1 MKRFILT
8 IFIVALTASVA
19 MAAPTYTFTTA
30 ELASMVK
37 AWDNPV
43 GNSGALSI
51 WTAGT
56 YSDGSTATTLA
67 VGYEASLSTT
77 VANPNHPWSAIGIG
91 FPWGSVPQGDLIGYT
106 DYALDFCNDN
116 DDTWWVNLYM
126 NTGWT
131 DSPWLEQNQYSEN
144 GWTMLLPGQQTR
156 VNMSL
161 AGVNNLNHVTNIGF
175 QIAASLDGIN
185 PNPSS
190 PDTFHI
196 SVSPIP
202 APGAIL
208 LGSIGVG
215 LVGWLRRR
223 RTL

>member
-1 MKRFILT
+1 M
-8 IFIVALTASVA
+8 ASVS
-19 MAAPTYTFTTA
+19 MAAVTYTFSTT

-37 AWDNPV
+37 AWDNPT
-43 GNSGALSI
+43 GNSGALSV
-51 WTAGT
+51 WTGGT
-56 YSDGSTATTLA
+56 YSDGFTATTLA

-77 VANPNHPWSAIGIG
+77 TANPYNPWSSIGIG
-91 FPWGSVPQGDLIGYT
+91 FPWQPAGPGGQSAPQGDLTGYT
-106 DYALDFCNDN
+106 DYALVFANDN
-116 DDTWWVNLYM
+116 DDDWYVNLYM

-131 DSPWLEQNQYSEN
+131 DISEPDLFSQN
-144 GWTMLLPGQQTR
+144 GWTLIAPGETKV
-156 VNMSL
+156 VNLNFATDASGAL
-161 AGVNNLNHVTNIGF
+161 LNHVTNIGF
-175 QIAASLDGIN
+175 QVAANLDSTGT
-185 PNPSS
+185 NPSS

-215 LVGWLRRR
+215 LVGWLKRR